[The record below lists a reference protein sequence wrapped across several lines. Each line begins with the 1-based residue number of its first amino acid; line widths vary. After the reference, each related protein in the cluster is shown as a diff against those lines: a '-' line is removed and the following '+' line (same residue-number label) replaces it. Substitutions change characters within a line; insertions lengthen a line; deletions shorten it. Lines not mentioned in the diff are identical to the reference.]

1 MPGCAPD
8 FRTIEGPSAMRIPAL
23 LALAALAA
31 GAPAFALDGDAE
43 AGQTKAAVCGACH
56 GVDGNSTDPQY
67 PKIAG
72 QHASYIADQLDKY
85 KSQQRMNPI
94 MLGFAMPLSEQD
106 MADLGAYFASQAV
119 KPDIADEALL
129 EKGQTLYRNGDAKR
143 GIPACMACHGPAGRG
158 MPFVNYPSLSHQH
171 AQYTTDMLKRFRNGE
186 VHGPADD
193 PKAQI
198 MAQVAKQLTDEEI
211 TAVASYVQGLGP
223 ATR

>member
-1 MPGCAPD
+1 
-8 FRTIEGPSAMRIPAL
+8 MRIPAL
-23 LALAALAA
+23 LALAALTA
-31 GAPAFALDGDAE
+31 GAPAVALEGDAA
-43 AGQTKAAVCGACH
+43 AGQTKAAVCAACH

-72 QHASYIADQLDKY
+72 QHASYIADQLAKY

-94 MLGFAMPLSEQD
+94 MLGFAMTLSEQD

-129 EKGQTLYRNGDAKR
+129 EQGQTLYRNGDAKR
-143 GIPACMACHGPAGRG
+143 GIPACMACHGPAGQG
-158 MPFVNYPSLSHQH
+158 MPFANYPSLSHQH
-171 AQYTTDMLKRFRNGE
+171 AQYTADMLKRFRAGE

-193 PKAQI
+193 ANAQV

-211 TAVASYVQGLGP
+211 TALASYLQGLGP
-223 ATR
+223 AAR